1 MRKIAAIAFYNKEA
15 AAGREPFRYP
25 RPLIIARSSDYCFR
39 RLIAPRVPSTAAT

>member
-15 AAGREPFRYP
+15 AAGRE
-25 RPLIIARSSDYCFR
+25 PLIIARSSDYCFR